1 MVKNPSAKAG
11 DLGEVGS
18 IPGSGRLP
26 EAGNG
31 SPLQYSGLE
40 NSMDYIVHE
49 VTKSGTRLTQRHTHS
64 HMYSHIVTHTHT
76 HTHKHTHWRERE
88 RERKRASTHSGGLQ
102 RIPFESLAEY

>member
-31 SPLQYSGLE
+31 SPLQHFFLE
-40 NSMDYIVHE
+40 NSMDIGAWWAIVYE
-49 VTKSGTRLTQRHTHS
+49 VAKIQMQLRTYTTNLS
-64 HMYSHIVTHTHT
+64 
-76 HTHKHTHWRERE
+76 
-88 RERKRASTHSGGLQ
+88 
-102 RIPFESLAEY
+102 